1 MLNIIRKLYKWI
13 NGLKKYHTMHI
24 IVIPQAVL
32 FIFFYFFCII
42 DSSVGL
48 IKTPDEES
56 MLGALII
63 IFLVLYLSVISL
75 SIAIAIIYSIF
86 IILKEKSSN
95 IKIRI
100 KSDFIL
106 RNKFY
111 HIIFISSII
120 NFIIMLILLPFGLS
134 VYFLTFILTF
144 PVAEI
149 YALYSFL
156 IQHLF

>member
-1 MLNIIRKLYKWI
+1 MLNIIRKLYNWI
-13 NGLKKYHTMHI
+13 TGLKKYHAMNI
-24 IVIPQAVL
+24 IVVPQAVL
-32 FIFFYFFCII
+32 FILFYFFCII
-42 DSSVGL
+42 DSSIGL
-48 IKTPDEES
+48 FKTPDEES
-56 MLGALII
+56 MLGVLII
-63 IFLVLYLSVISL
+63 IFLILYLSLISL

-86 IILKEKSSN
+86 IIIKEKSNN

-120 NFIIMLILLPFGLS
+120 NFIIMLILLPFGFS

-149 YALYSFL
+149 YALYSFI

>member
-1 MLNIIRKLYKWI
+1 MTNILHNIYNKI
-13 NGLKKYHTMHI
+13 TGLKKYHTIHI
-24 IVIPQAVL
+24 IVVPQAVL

-42 DSSVGL
+42 DSFVGL

-56 MLGALII
+56 MLGVLII
-63 IFLVLYLSVISL
+63 IFLILYLSLISL

-86 IILKEKSSN
+86 IIIKEKSSN

-106 RNKFY
+106 KNKFY

-120 NFIIMLILLPFGLS
+120 NFIIMLILLPLGLS
-134 VYFLTFILTF
+134 VYYLTFMLTF